1 MKHKDSKPSVVR
13 DIVID
18 VLGFM
23 FHVLKSRARVHVVC
37 FVFRVSCF
45 MFRVSCFVFRVSCFM
60 FRVSCFVFRILC
72 STSSVF
78 VCQSRHAAPADVSGA
93 AAAEGESG
101 SEPSSEPPPAARRG
115 PRHGAQRGERGLHL
129 DVSHKAF
136 TNLKCGARL
145 GHGARRGERGSASG
159 RQP

>member
-1 MKHKDSKPSVVR
+1 
-13 DIVID
+13 
-18 VLGFM
+18 
-23 FHVLKSRARVHVVC
+23 
-37 FVFRVSCF
+37 
-45 MFRVSCFVFRVSCFM
+45 M